1 MSSFCRCPQPRRN
14 DRRPDFCRR
23 CGVRHNP
30 RIVSSDDNIRIFFA
44 RLAELP
50 GVNAAAL
57 LEARDR
63 VREADGIQHIGREN
77 AADGCQSAADGLIDA
92 AYEWLNDRR
101 TGEEDIDPD
110 LIDAAHHFAQAHAAL
125 KRRKWGR

>member
-1 MSSFCRCPQPRRN
+1 MSFCRCHQPSVN
-14 DRRPDFCRR
+14 ERRPDFCRR

-30 RIVSSDDNIRIFFA
+30 RILASDDNLREFFA

-50 GVNAAAL
+50 GVHGAAL
-57 LEARDR
+57 LDAKGR
-63 VREADGIQHIGREN
+63 ANAGKGMAYIGRDN
-77 AADGCQSAADGLIDA
+77 ASEGCQSAADGLIDA

-101 TGEEDIDPD
+101 AGEEDIDPD